1 MNILVYQHIYKNG
14 GSTVWKR
21 YKNNAVSTLLRFPSF
36 ELPTKCIRSTNGEE
50 YDAPF
55 KKKMNPPPQF
65 IHGRLHPGLL
75 EKEFDWNPI
84 YTTTLREPVDRIMSA
99 YNFFI
104 SDIYHK
110 WGNEIDVD
118 FKLWFLNSFR
128 IIPTEYQAQYEWF
141 IIHTNENPISYDDA
155 LVATYRRFKFR
166 EWQRHQERRNPTESI
181 PSEEQAIALEEKH
194 CEYAFNTMKKRYKH
208 VFFLDQV
215 DRLEKIDKLFQ
226 DYDIP
231 VTPDVNVRNE
241 NNSNDAFGPMKRNA
255 VQFTDLS
262 TEYQEFAYK
271 MLKYEIQFYNN
282 CKDEYT

>member
-21 YKNNAVSTLLRFPSF
+21 YKNNAVSTLLRFPSY
-36 ELPTKCIRSTNGEE
+36 ELPTKCIRTKDDEE
-50 YDAPF
+50 YDTPF
-55 KKKMNPPPQF
+55 NNKMNPQPQF

-75 EKEFDWNPI
+75 ENNFDCNPI
-84 YTTTLREPVDRIMSA
+84 YTTTLREPIDRIMSA

-104 SDIYHK
+104 SDIWYK
-110 WGNEIDVD
+110 WGNEMDVD
-118 FKLWFLNSFR
+118 FKLWFLNSFNLV
-128 IIPTEYQAQYEWF
+128 PTEYEAQYEWF
-141 IIHTNENPISYDDA
+141 ILHTNENPISYNDA
-155 LVATYRRFKFR
+155 LVSTYKRFKFR
-166 EWQRHQERRNPTESI
+166 EWQRHEERESI
-181 PSEEQAIALEEKH
+181 PTEERAIALEEKN
-194 CEYAFNTMKKRYKH
+194 CELAFNNIKKRYKH

-231 VTPDVNVRNE
+231 VNPNVNITNE
-241 NNSNDAFGPMKRNA
+241 NDSNDAFGPMKRNA

-271 MLKYEIQFYNN
+271 FLKYEIQFYNN
-282 CKDEYT
+282 CKDEYS